1 LSLKVVLGFS
11 FLQAHLRG
19 MMTLFPFK
27 EMCIADTDKFTAVT
41 RNRKKENI
49 ATQSKKSLCADLNWP
64 REVRE

>member
-1 LSLKVVLGFS
+1 
-11 FLQAHLRG
+11 

-49 ATQSKKSLCADLNWP
+49 CHTIKKIPLRGFELAA
-64 REVRE
+64 